1 MNTRSIEASQRPST
15 RTGVACVDRPLV
27 ELASSHRPD
36 STEPGIDTELRNLQR
51 KTLRYFVHEANLA
64 NGSAIDE
71 TAPDRLVLFR
81 GAMRG
86 CPYRASGTRRNGF
99 TRRWRQ
105 P

>member
-1 MNTRSIEASQRPST
+1 
-15 RTGVACVDRPLV
+15 
-27 ELASSHRPD
+27 
-36 STEPGIDTELRNLQR
+36 
-51 KTLRYFVHEANLA
+51 VHEANLA